1 MTIQISTSGALSG
14 AFLPRDGA
22 CYRLRPVTWVRL
34 PDASSRH
41 PATADGLSFRSSP
54 AAGWDLDVAHR
65 CAPNGD
71 APCIGTGGGTARCYS
86 DSQSVTTTEK
96 GERGGMAG
104 KRSNRRN
111 RHLLVSTLGLLL
123 SVGVYAAEGHDWDG
137 DTRSAHGCGNGSRH
151 GQTVVP
157 HPRQQPF
164 LDMVSEYIIRHSPR
178 RRALHSI
185 AKGFSPT
192 ARGAY
197 RIIAVL
203 IEVEPI
209 GRG

>member
-71 APCIGTGGGTARCYS
+71 APCIGTGGGAARCHA

-96 GERGGMAG
+96 GGRRGMMQA
-104 KRSNRRN
+104 
-111 RHLLVSTLGLLL
+111 STATEATGICSLAPLGLLL

-209 GRG
+209 G

>member
-1 MTIQISTSGALSG
+1 MVRAIVSVLSRGFACRMLPHDIPPRQTVYPSVRRQRQDGIWTWRTDVLRTEMRRASGREAEPRAATLIASRSQPRKKGG
-14 AFLPRDGA
+14 A
-22 CYRLRPVTWVRL
+22 
-34 PDASSRH
+34 
-41 PATADGLSFRSSP
+41 
-54 AAGWDLDVAHR
+54 
-65 CAPNGD
+65 
-71 APCIGTGGGTARCYS
+71 
-86 DSQSVTTTEK
+86 
-96 GERGGMAG
+96 GGMRQASAATDATG
-104 KRSNRRN
+104 ICS
-111 RHLLVSTLGLLL
+111 LGALGLLL